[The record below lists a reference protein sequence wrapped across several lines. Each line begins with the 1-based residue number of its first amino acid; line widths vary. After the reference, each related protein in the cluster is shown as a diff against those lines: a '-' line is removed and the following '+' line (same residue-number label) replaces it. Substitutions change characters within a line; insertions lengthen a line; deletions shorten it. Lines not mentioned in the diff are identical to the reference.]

1 MQGSTAPLRRTAAIL
16 TAATLAVLT
25 LLVAGL
31 GGWLRRELRSE
42 TLRREAEALHA
53 VATMEVRAAET
64 RAAGL
69 ADEDAAIFLLGA
81 ALESSRLRGVLA
93 MQLFDARGNLRE
105 ARPNTGSVSLEARWW
120 SAEPAA
126 PTARFHPRG
135 TIEAVFGVTPEPG
148 AVPRE
153 VPLVE
158 IVVPLRANR
167 PGAPLLGTARYWTD
181 GAGVAAEFA
190 RMDRRLFWLGGLAW
204 TGAAAAVGLVLAWA
218 LGRIAEGQRHLAAQ
232 GADLA
237 RANEE
242 LNFAAKTGALG
253 AVSAHLIHGLRN
265 PLAGLE
271 GFVEESR
278 AAASP
283 RDGEAWTAAVE
294 TTRRLRALVQEVA
307 AVLRD
312 EAGGDTGHPVPAAEV
327 SEEALRRARPAAEAA
342 VVDLATKAEVGTEVS
357 SRVAG
362 LAGLV
367 LANLLSN
374 AIEASS
380 RGAHISIGVSK
391 AGGEVVFTV
400 TDAAGGL
407 PDSVRTALFHPVA
420 STKRHGGG
428 MGLAISRRLARHAG
442 GDLTLER
449 SGPNGTTFALR
460 VPAWHSDEG
469 NTV

>member
-1 MQGSTAPLRRTAAIL
+1 MQGSPAPLRRTAAIL
-16 TAATLAVLT
+16 TAATLTVLT

-31 GGWLRRELRSE
+31 GGWLRRELRGE
-42 TLRREAEALHA
+42 TLRREAEAIHA
-53 VATMEVRAAET
+53 VATMEVRAAEA

-69 ADEDAAIFLLGA
+69 AAGDAAIFLLGA

-93 MQLFDARGNLRE
+93 MQLFDARGDLRE
-105 ARPNTGSVSLEARWW
+105 ARPDTGPVPPGDRWW
-120 SAEPAA
+120 PAEPASPA
-126 PTARFHPRG
+126 ARFHPRG
-135 TIEAVFGVTPEPG
+135 TIEAVFGVTPERG
-148 AVPRE
+148 VTPRE

-158 IVVPLRANR
+158 IVVPLRVNR
-167 PGAPLLGTARYWTD
+167 PGAPLLGAARYWTD

-190 RMDRRLFWLGGLAW
+190 RMDRRLLWLGGLAW
-204 TGAAAAVGLVLAWA
+204 SGAAVAVCLVLAWS
-218 LGRIAEGQRHLAAQ
+218 LGRIAEGQRRLAAQ
-232 GADLA
+232 GVDLA

-278 AAASP
+278 TAAGP

-312 EAGGDTGHPVPAAEV
+312 EDGGDAGHAVPAAEV
-327 SEEALRRARPAAEAA
+327 TAEALRRARSAAETAGVELVPETE
-342 VVDLATKAEVGTEVS
+342 VVAEVS

-367 LANLLSN
+367 LANLLGN
-374 AIEASS
+374 AIEASP
-380 RGAHISIGVSK
+380 RGTRIRVGVST
-391 AGGEVVFTV
+391 ATGEVIFSV
-400 TDAAGGL
+400 TDMAGGL
-407 PDSVRTALFHPVA
+407 PEGVRAALFHPVA

-449 SGPNGTTFALR
+449 TGPGGTTFAPR
-460 VPAWHSDEG
+460 VPAWHPVKGDA
-469 NTV
+469 V